1 MKPSGHM
8 ASPSS
13 PANTHQSNASPASP
27 PSPSAPAPSSAVP
40 FSRTFLS
47 HPVFSRLSVD
57 SSTRRLVARLRQ
69 STRVRDQA
77 QLCSAIAAHLFTDC
91 DYATAFTF
99 YTFDEQ
105 LSVEAGMAPVDVL
118 VPIRRQGECLC
129 ELGEY
134 EDAVKQ
140 LQRCEA
146 VLRSLDGQASVKKRH
161 RLQQEV
167 LICRGTALLNW
178 SDDAQTP
185 AHESRKRVLEAQQCY
200 QQALSLA
207 QQLCALGR
215 NGKRSKGDA
224 EMLAGSYENLGTAVV
239 QLLYF
244 DNVELDNRRSQQAAG
259 TLHTNPVIDFTDG
272 DSQHSSPSSRSRYDP
287 LTSPPYTLE
296 ALSTDTLMA
305 HKQARFECASG
316 LFDEAIAIAEECGLL
331 EYSVRSLHNLGTL
344 YEKMDK
350 WLTTYTH
357 LPA

>member
-1 MKPSGHM
+1 MSSAQSSTTEDGVLACPSPP
-8 ASPSS
+8 AAPSS
-13 PANTHQSNASPASP
+13 PAPL
-27 PSPSAPAPSSAVP
+27 P

-57 SSTRRLVARLRQ
+57 SQTRRLVSRLRQ

-91 DYATAFTF
+91 DYSTAFNF

-105 LSVEAGMAPVDVL
+105 LSVEAGMDAVDVL

-146 VLRSLDGQASVKKRH
+146 VLQSLTGRETVKKRR

-185 AHESRKRVLEAQQCY
+185 AHESRKRVLRAQQCY
-200 QQALSLA
+200 QKALELA
-207 QQLCALGR
+207 QQLCTAGKA
-215 NGKRSKGDA
+215 GKRSRSDA
-224 EMLAGSYENLGTAVV
+224 EMLAGSYENLGTAIV

-244 DNVELDNRRSQQAAG
+244 DNVELDNRRRQQATG
-259 TLHTNPVIDFTDG
+259 NLHTNPVIDVTDSS
-272 DSQHSSPSSRSRYDP
+272 SQATSPRSSSSPYDP
-287 LTSPPYTLE
+287 LTAPPYSLE
-296 ALSTDTLMA
+296 FLSTDTLIA
-305 HKQARFECASG
+305 HKQARFQCASG
-316 LFDEAIAIAEECGLL
+316 LFDEAIAIAEECSLL

-344 YEKMDK
+344 YEKMEK
-350 WLTTYTH
+350 W
-357 LPA
+357 